1 MRLSFNCPKCRKEY
15 TVDDKLAGR
24 KSRCSVCGETFRI
37 PSQSAPTPR
46 SSSASWDEP
55 VAFFEVVEDDPPR
68 SFKSAREEPVPFEEE
83 LPPPPRVAPID
94 FRKKPTAK
102 KRQDDESPLWLLSIK
117 ILLGSGL
124 GVLLIAVLLISTG
137 LIDLVGFAVI
147 AWGLVFL
154 VFLASLVAMMVGT
167 IGMLVLTA
175 RESIVCLLLSLFVP
189 FYSLY
194 YLITRWRTMRGPWG
208 LSFSAYL
215 VMIVMSL
222 VMARMNTQRH
232 AGFVGAR
239 VAAEGRPGVP
249 VPPPPGAPSFDP
261 APQLRT
267 AMAPRRTITLVLH
280 GVPLNRDPA
289 QGPRESD
296 VSAAI
301 CERLKN
307 LVPNCGAMAVM
318 VLNGNVRITVEGSTT
333 ADALAAVINFGRSR
347 ANGDE
352 VDVQV
357 NPDFVE
363 SARGEVER
371 AVAGHRRLRTDPP
384 GMPPPRPQPAMAG
397 DPAQAPGDASF
408 PLDDPVA
415 RSLAEINGGERRGL
429 KQAVERLARCAP
441 DKRVGD
447 VVRALV
453 PLLYEDDIF
462 LVNEVMRALAV
473 WKSPDSVPPLIA
485 VLKSDHHFVRNEAIK
500 ALGKIQDPRAV
511 EPILELIRQNGREVE
526 EALQDLGPAAEPA
539 LLKRIADP
547 DRGTRE
553 RVLNV
558 LAVVGGMDTLLMMQR
573 MTPDPDRGIQEASK
587 RAWRSIV
594 TRVGPPPPAKKKR

>member
-37 PSQSAPTPR
+37 PGQSAPTPR

-55 VAFFEVVEDDPPR
+55 VAFFEVVEEAPAR
-68 SFKSAREEPVPFEEE
+68 SFEVARQEPVLFEEV
-83 LPPPPRVAPID
+83 LPPARVAPVD
-94 FRKKPTAK
+94 FSKQRAPKPPQDAVSPIR
-102 KRQDDESPLWLLSIK
+102 RQSVGILMGTSIA
-117 ILLGSGL
+117 
-124 GVLLIAVLLISTG
+124 GVLIAVLMAWA
-137 LIDLVGFAVI
+137 GF
-147 AWGLVFL
+147 
-154 VFLASLVAMMVGT
+154 
-167 IGMLVLTA
+167 
-175 RESIVCLLLSLFVP
+175 
-189 FYSLY
+189 SLY
-194 YLITRWRTMRGPWG
+194 Q
-208 LSFSAYL
+208 
-215 VMIVMSL
+215 
-222 VMARMNTQRH
+222 QRH
-232 AGFVGAR
+232 VQAAGAQ
-239 VAAEGRPGVP
+239 VAAQGGPGVP
-249 VPPPPGAPSFDP
+249 VPPPPGAPGFDP
-261 APQLRT
+261 APQVRA

-511 EPILELIRQNGREVE
+511 EPILESIRQHGGEVE
-526 EALQDLGPAAEPA
+526 EALKDLGPAAEPA